1 MKNLLTKAAALRF
14 LKKIVLFNYGFIIL
28 FIIAILIIYCIK
40 DSYPETLCALVF
52 AFFSVQAII
61 GAMIKIF
68 EPKQKQSEYD
78 TPKTEDDPYLN
89 YTPGK
94 GEIYPETEEKETEH
108 YEHT

>member
-1 MKNLLTKAAALRF
+1 M
-14 LKKIVLFNYGFIIL
+14 KKIVLFNYGFIIL

-78 TPKTEDDPYLN
+78 TVKTDESIFTNDEPPDNPA
-89 YTPGK
+89 K
-94 GEIYPETEEKETEH
+94 GGDYH
-108 YEHT
+108 